1 MNREILYDITVRGK
15 DFDDGRI
22 ELLQLY
28 AKDKGQASEIA
39 KKVIDVKYGSFSYEL
54 EIVPTELTESEVQE
68 VSHAI
73 SETYLGLQV
82 QFLDM
87 DRNKFLRGLE
97 DFQGF
102 DFVEIDENSMSYWVN
117 ILGFTIK
124 LVLNPVTNKVEID
137 ETEIWYKSCHS
148 ERRYVIK
155 NKCEDVYI
163 GC

>member
-15 DFDDGRI
+15 DFDDGRV

-87 DRNKFLRGLE
+87 DRNKFLR
-97 DFQGF
+97 
-102 DFVEIDENSMSYWVN
+102 
-117 ILGFTIK
+117 
-124 LVLNPVTNKVEID
+124 
-137 ETEIWYKSCHS
+137 
-148 ERRYVIK
+148 
-155 NKCEDVYI
+155 
-163 GC
+163 